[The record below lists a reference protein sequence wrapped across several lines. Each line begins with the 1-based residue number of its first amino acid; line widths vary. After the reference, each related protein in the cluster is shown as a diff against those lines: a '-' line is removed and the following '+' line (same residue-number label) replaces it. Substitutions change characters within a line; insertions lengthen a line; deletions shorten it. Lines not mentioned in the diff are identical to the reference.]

1 LQHFSI
7 VVKRQAVVSVANDF
21 QSGKVSGGNLVGK
34 TFIKMLLSLRV
45 QIGTLTLIPECSITF
60 KLSQSSP
67 Q

>member
-7 VVKRQAVVSVANDF
+7 VVKRQAVVGVANDF

-45 QIGTLTLIPECSITF
+45 QIGTLTLITE
-60 KLSQSSP
+60 
-67 Q
+67 